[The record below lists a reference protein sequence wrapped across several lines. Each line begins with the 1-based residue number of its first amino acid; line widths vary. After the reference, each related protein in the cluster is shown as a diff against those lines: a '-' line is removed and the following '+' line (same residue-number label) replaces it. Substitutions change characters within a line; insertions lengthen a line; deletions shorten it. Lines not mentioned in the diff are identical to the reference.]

1 VSEWTATDVPSAL
14 TPGAVPPAE
23 SAALCVSASP
33 GGISPRAHRGG
44 VFRDMRLVSHC
55 ELLIDGEPVEPMA
68 VVPAHPFSATFVG
81 KLAVHG

>member
-1 VSEWTATDVPSAL
+1 MSEWTATEVPSAL
-14 TPGAVPPAE
+14 TPGAVPPLE
-23 SAALCVSASP
+23 SAALCVSASS
-33 GGISPRAHRGG
+33 GGISPGRTQG
-44 VFRDMRLVSHC
+44 VLSRDMRLVSHC

>member
-1 VSEWTATDVPSAL
+1 VRFRVVRRHFA
-14 TPGAVPPAE
+14 
-23 SAALCVSASP
+23 
-33 GGISPRAHRGG
+33 RAHRGG
-44 VFRDMRLVSHC
+44 VSRDTRLVSRW

>member
-1 VSEWTATDVPSAL
+1 VSEWTAAEVPSAL
-14 TPGAVPPAE
+14 TPGAVPPVE
-23 SAALCVSASP
+23 SAALCVSALSGDISP
-33 GGISPRAHRGG
+33 GRTEG
-44 VFRDMRLVSHC
+44 VLSRDTRLVSRW